1 MGATSSLQSRRQGLE
16 GLSRPG
22 EATSPGPGPP
32 PVPFPSPVLEQPRD
46 FLLRERPRL
55 IHPGGFW
62 GDIPTV
68 RRPPPRRAVGG
79 GSSQSGAPGFCPEN
93 RSLGPRG
100 GGRKGVSS
108 LGWVPLFPLPETS
121 VQLLIPTPH
130 LLWGPTPPPSPIA
143 VCNACMCL
151 HHRCTSVFRPMCL
164 CVHGVNM
171 RVQVSVL
178 KLISVDTCLSMYVRA
193 QVNISLS
200 FCVKGMGSRHL
211 CTGECVLRVHV
222 CVSLSAW
229 TTLCTRRY
237 MCRCTYGPRLCT
249 GILMCIRVS
258 CSCACSLECA
268 DAALKLW
275 GSVS

>member
-1 MGATSSLQSRRQGLE
+1 MGLGATFSLQSRRQGLE

-68 RRPPPRRAVGG
+68 RRPPPRRSVGG

-108 LGWVPLFPLPETS
+108 LGWVPLFPLPKTS
-121 VQLLIPTPH
+121 VQPLIPTPH
-130 LLWGPTPPPSPIA
+130 LLWGPTPPQS
-143 VCNACMCL
+143 
-151 HHRCTSVFRPMCL
+151 HS
-164 CVHGVNM
+164 
-171 RVQVSVL
+171 RV
-178 KLISVDTCLSMYVRA
+178 
-193 QVNISLS
+193 
-200 FCVKGMGSRHL
+200 
-211 CTGECVLRVHV
+211 
-222 CVSLSAW
+222 
-229 TTLCTRRY
+229 
-237 MCRCTYGPRLCT
+237 
-249 GILMCIRVS
+249 
-258 CSCACSLECA
+258 
-268 DAALKLW
+268 
-275 GSVS
+275 